1 LKQLKSIEGVAVTVP
16 DALDFYSFYFKSTHD
31 ADEDAYYVSLFKIK
45 STRDADEDTY
55 YVSLFK
61 IKSTQDA
68 DEDAYYV
75 FLNEKSTRW
84 RALLTRGT
92 GSEAQKK

>member
-1 LKQLKSIEGVAVTVP
+1 MKQLKSIEGVAVTVP
-16 DALDFYSFYFKSTHD
+16 DALDFNSFYFKSTHD
-31 ADEDAYYVSLFKIK
+31 ADEDA
-45 STRDADEDTY
+45 Y